1 MSNVP
6 PAPEPQGSQP
16 AYQPPTP
23 GDSAPPPAPQYS
35 APGSYPAAPSN
46 YPAAPSDYPTEKPKG
61 SNKLGLIAFVVALAA
76 VVIGSIVAYLGGQS
90 LGTLIEY
97 TGTSGTVDAN
107 DLPPAAQQIAAS
119 GGLLTFA
126 GFAVFGV
133 LALWGFV
140 QGIVAVVKK
149 RGRGWGIAAI
159 IVAVLGG
166 VIVSIIW
173 GVGFAAGAAPY
184 ISA

>member
-23 GDSAPPPAPQYS
+23 GASAPPPAPQYS
-35 APGSYPAAPSN
+35 APGSYPAAPS
-46 YPAAPSDYPTEKPKG
+46 DYPTEQPKG
-61 SNKLGLIAFVVALAA
+61 SNKLGVIAFVVALAA
-76 VVIGSIVAYLGGQS
+76 VVIGSIVTYLGGQS

-119 GGLLTFA
+119 GGLLTVA

-133 LALWGFV
+133 LALWGFI

-159 IVAVLGG
+159 IVAVVGG